1 MFCYRGQGRLEHRWQ
16 VAGRKAIG
24 RGWEK
29 GGPRAHHL
37 MAGPRAEL
45 TLWGPCRV

>member
-24 RGWEK
+24 RRVGE
-29 GGPRAHHL
+29 GRPQGPPSDGRPQGRADIVG
-37 MAGPRAEL
+37 A
-45 TLWGPCRV
+45 V